1 MFRGDAAQIEERFLS
16 LALCS
21 RESAPPASLRARR
34 FGVERDSLITL
45 ESERRFRPEA
55 QCLLPIS
62 DYSKKSSPQW
72 RPPGSPPPPPIRHK
86 RTLTSLLPTTFSASP
101 RPA

>member
-62 DYSKKSSPQW
+62 DYPKKSSPQW
-72 RPPGSPPPPPIRHK
+72 RPPVTPPPPPLQEQ
-86 RTLTSLLPTTFSASP
+86 RTPPPLLPTTVSAP
-101 RPA
+101 

>member
-55 QCLLPIS
+55 QCLLPLS
-62 DYSKKSSPQW
+62 DYPKKSSPQW
-72 RPPGSPPPPPIRHK
+72 RPPGTPPPPPLTKK
-86 RTLTSLLPTTFSASP
+86 RTPPPLLPKTLSAS
-101 RPA
+101 